1 MPNVVNN
8 YKCPACGGPLRFD
21 SASGRLTCDYCGT
34 TFSVEEIEK
43 LYAQQQAQAQ
53 EAFQQQ
59 AAKEEAAAQQAA
71 QAAQQDPGAPNEWD
85 TSHTGSQWGAEA
97 QNLRTYSC
105 PSCGAELIC
114 DVNTAA
120 TSCPYCGNP
129 TVIPGQFSG
138 SLKPDYV
145 IPFKLDKN
153 AAVAALT
160 QHYQGKRFLP
170 KTFAEANHIQEIQ
183 GVYVPFWL
191 YDGVA
196 EADVMFEAT
205 RSFSHREGK
214 YEVTTTEHYNV
225 HRAGTLAFEKVPV
238 DASSRMPDDHMDS
251 IEPYDYSEIQPFST
265 AYLPGFLA
273 DKYDIPLEDCAPRAD
288 VRCEESTLNALAGT
302 VVGYE
307 TVLPLNRNVLLRRGK
322 VHYALLPVW
331 MLSTQWEGQNY
342 LFAMNGQTG
351 KLVGDLPVDRKRFW
365 TMFAAIAAPLA
376 AIIAAALFF
385 LL

>member
-21 SASGRLTCDYCGT
+21 SASGRLTCDYCGS
-34 TFSVEEIEK
+34 TFTVEEVEK
-43 LYAQQQAQAQ
+43 LYAQQEAQAQ

-59 AAKEEAAAQQAA
+59 EAA
-71 QAAQQDPGAPNEWD
+71 QAAQQAAAQAAAPQGWD
-85 TSHTGSQWGAEA
+85 TSSAGSDWGADA
-97 QNLRTYSC
+97 QGMKTYSC

-114 DVNTAA
+114 DANTAA

-153 AAVAALT
+153 AAVNALKN
-160 QHYQGKRFLP
+160 HYQGKFFLP
-170 KTFAEANHIQEIQ
+170 KTFAEENHVQEIQ

-196 EADVMFEAT
+196 EADVMFEGT
-205 RSFSHREGK
+205 RSFSRREGK
-214 YEVTTTEHYNV
+214 YEVTTTEHYNIR
-225 HRAGTLAFEKVPV
+225 RAGTLAFEKVPV

-273 DKYDIPLEDCAPRAD
+273 DKYDIPLEDCAQRAD
-288 VRCEESTLNALAGT
+288 RRCEESTLNALAGT

-307 TVLPLNRNVLLRRGK
+307 TVVPLNQNVALRRGK

-331 MLSTQWEGQNY
+331 MLSTRWEGQNY

-351 KLVGDLPVDRKRFW
+351 KLVGDLPVNRAKFW
-365 TMFAAIAAPLA
+365 GLFAGIAAPLA
-376 AIIAAALFF
+376 AIIAALLFF